1 MSIEMR
7 NLNKTF
13 GTFPAV
19 RDVSLK
25 IETGQLVALLG
36 PSGSGK
42 STLLRMIAGLEIPDE
57 SRQAG
62 PEVLF
67 DGNPVGHKPVRKRGV
82 GFVFQHYSLF
92 RHMTVFENVAFGLRV
107 RPRRTRPDR
116 AEIDRKVKTLL
127 ELIQLQSLAGRYPHQ
142 LSGGQR
148 QRVALARALA
158 VEPQVLLLDEPFGAL
173 DAQVRVDLRSWLRKL
188 HDEINVTSV
197 FVTHD
202 QEEALEIA
210 DRVIIMNKGRIEQDG
225 TPYEVFHAPETPFVM
240 GFIGAV
246 NTFRG
251 RLNSSRGIFG
261 PLTIE
266 RRDFPDGYPVAEAA
280 EGGDIP
286 AEMFVRPHEIE
297 LKDKREGALSIP
309 VRIIRVQ
316 PAGALVR
323 VELRTEG
330 GEVLTAEISH
340 ERFRK
345 EVLSPGSLVFAE
357 LKKAR
362 VFTRTSPV

>member
-1 MSIEMR
+1 MSIEIR

-42 STLLRMIAGLEIPDE
+42 STLLRMIAGLEKPDN
-57 SRQAG
+57 SDLIQ

-67 DGNPVGHKPVRKRGV
+67 EGVPVGHKPVRKRGV

-107 RPRRTRPDR
+107 RPGKVRPAR
-116 AEIDRKVKTLL
+116 GEIDKKVRTLL

-173 DAQVRVDLRSWLRKL
+173 DAQVRVDLRTWLRKL
-188 HDEINVTSV
+188 HNEINVTSV

-225 TPYEVFHAPETPFVM
+225 TPYDVFHAPETPFVM
-240 GFIGAV
+240 GFIGNV
-246 NTFRG
+246 NIFRG
-251 RLNSSRGIFG
+251 SLNGSRGVFG
-261 PLTIE
+261 SLTVD
-266 RRDFPDGYPVAEAA
+266 RQNFPGGYPSM
-280 EGGDIP
+280 EGKDVP

-297 LKDKREGALSIP
+297 LQEKVAGPLSIP
-309 VRIIRVQ
+309 VRIVRVQ

-323 VELRTEG
+323 IELRTEK
-330 GEVLTAEISH
+330 GEPLMAEISH
-340 ERFRK
+340 DKFR
-345 EVLSPGSLVFAE
+345 EDIFRPDSLVFAE
-357 LKKAR
+357 LKRAR
-362 VFTRTSPV
+362 VFSNLLHR